1 MMFATVIEW
10 LLERIGLVI
19 FLLIFISQIVRGIW
33 RANRDRRPVEAK
45 PDAMEEERRQREI
58 QEEIRRRRAQRH
70 AGPHPVEAP
79 PRRETVPPPVPR
91 PETTQMP
98 EPFGGPLRRVLE
110 EFERERRPV
119 PVPQPPP
126 LSPVSTARHN
136 AELERQQKLAD
147 ELRSLEETRVLV
159 QRRAA
164 HITADNAAEAA
175 SDRGLLTA
183 SRAKLL
189 ADLRD
194 AGSLRRAFVLRE
206 VLGPPVG
213 LR

>member
-1 MMFATVIEW
+1 MIFATVIEW

-19 FLLIFISQIVRGIW
+19 FVVIFISQVIRGIW
-33 RANRDRRPVEAK
+33 RANRDRKPVEAK

-58 QEEIRRRRAQRH
+58 QEEIRRRRALRR
-70 AGPHPVEAP
+70 AGSEPVEEP
-79 PRRETVPPPVPR
+79 PRREPLPPPIPR

-110 EFERERRPV
+110 ELERERRPV

-126 LSPVSTARHN
+126 LSPVSTARHS

-164 HITADNAAEAA
+164 HVTADQLAEAE

-183 SRAKLL
+183 ARGKLL
-189 ADLRD
+189 SDLRH
-194 AGSLRRAFVLRE
+194 AESLRRAFVLRE